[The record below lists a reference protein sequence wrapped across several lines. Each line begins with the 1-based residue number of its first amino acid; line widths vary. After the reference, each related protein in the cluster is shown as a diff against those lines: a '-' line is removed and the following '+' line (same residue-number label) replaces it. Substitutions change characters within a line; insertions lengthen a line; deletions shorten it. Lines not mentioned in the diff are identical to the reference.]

1 MCNLYNLTTNQ
12 RAIIEF
18 SRALRDLTGN
28 LEPELDIF
36 PDLPA
41 PIVRNGVDGVR
52 ELVRVRWGMPSSSQ
66 AQFEATKKRA
76 DRLRAKGEPVDFD
89 LLLKMEPD
97 RGTTNIRNTRSRHWT
112 PWLGPANR
120 CVVPLTSFAEPDPA
134 RKAGGGPVPN
144 TWFAVN
150 DNKPLAFFAGI
161 WVAQWES
168 VRKIKEGL
176 VTLDLFA
183 FLTTEPNGV
192 VAPVHEKAMPVILT
206 TTDEVEAWMSAP
218 WDEAKALQ
226 RPLPD
231 GQLKV
236 VAPPPTMEPDTGTP
250 KKVEERQTPVQGS
263 LL

>member
-36 PDLPA
+36 PDLAA
-41 PIVRNGVDGVR
+41 PIVRNGLDGVR

-76 DRLRAKGEPVDFD
+76 DRLRTKGEAVDFD
-89 LLLKMEPD
+89 ALLKMEPD
-97 RGTTNIRNTRSRHWT
+97 RGTTNIRNTKSRHWA

-134 RKAGGGPVPN
+134 RKIEGGPVPN
-144 TWFAVN
+144 TWFAIN
-150 DNKPLAFFAGI
+150 DDKPLAFFAGI
-161 WVAQWES
+161 WVSQWES

-183 FLTTEPNGV
+183 FLTTEPNGI
-192 VAPVHEKAMPVILT
+192 VAPVHPKAMPVILT
-206 TTDEVEAWMSAP
+206 EPDEVETWLTAP
-218 WDEAKALQ
+218 WEEAKALQ

-231 GQLKV
+231 VWLRV
-236 VAPPPTMEPDTGTP
+236 VVPPPTMDLVTGVP
-250 KKVEERQTPVQGS
+250 LKIGAKPAEGQQS